1 MYIYNHMKDNFD
13 LKKFI
18 TEGKLIKEDI
28 NEGQLSYDQMETM
41 EELAGKDNMDK
52 LRDCSRDILL
62 TLVDNDYDDSEA
74 IAFITQYLKNFL

>member
-1 MYIYNHMKDNFD
+1 MKDNFD

-52 LRDCSRDILL
+52 LRDCSQDILL
-62 TLVDNDYDDSEA
+62 TLVDNDYDDSKA

>member
-1 MYIYNHMKDNFD
+1 MKKADNFD

-18 TEGKLIKEDI
+18 TEGTLVKEMIDI
-28 NEGQLSYDQMETM
+28 QISGDQMEKM

-62 TLVDNDYDDSEA
+62 ALVDNDYDDDEA
-74 IAFITQYLKNFL
+74 INFMTQYLKNFL

>member
-1 MYIYNHMKDNFD
+1 MKKADNFD

-18 TEGKLIKEDI
+18 TEGTLVKEMIDI
-28 NEGQLSYDQMETM
+28 QISGDQMEKM

-62 TLVDNDYDDSEA
+62 ALVDNDYDDDEA
-74 IAFITQYLKNFL
+74 IDFITQYLKNFL

>member
-1 MYIYNHMKDNFD
+1 MKDNFD

-18 TEGKLIKEDI
+18 TEGTLVKEMIDI
-28 NEGQLSYDQMETM
+28 QISGDQMETM

-62 TLVDNDYDDSEA
+62 ALVDNDYDDDEA
-74 IAFITQYLKNFL
+74 IDFITQYLKTFYKIIKNN

>member
-1 MYIYNHMKDNFD
+1 MKDNFD

-62 TLVDNDYDDSEA
+62 ALVDNDYDDNEA
-74 IAFITQYLKNFL
+74 IDFITQYLKNFL

>member
-1 MYIYNHMKDNFD
+1 MKKADNFN
-13 LKKFI
+13 LRKFI
-18 TEGKLIKEDI
+18 TEGKLGKEMI
-28 NEGQLSYDQMETM
+28 NTQIPYDQMETM

-62 TLVDNDYDDSEA
+62 ALVDNDYDDSEA

>member
-1 MYIYNHMKDNFD
+1 MKDNFD

>member
-1 MYIYNHMKDNFD
+1 MKDNFD

-62 TLVDNDYDDSEA
+62 ALVDNDYDDDEA
-74 IAFITQYLKNFL
+74 IDFITQYLKNFL

>member
-1 MYIYNHMKDNFD
+1 MKDNFD

-18 TEGKLIKEDI
+18 TEGTLVKEMIDI
-28 NEGQLSYDQMETM
+28 QISGDQMETM

-62 TLVDNDYDDSEA
+62 ALVDNDYDDDEA
-74 IAFITQYLKNFL
+74 IDFITKYLKNFL

>member
-1 MYIYNHMKDNFD
+1 MKDNFD

-18 TEGKLIKEDI
+18 TEGTLVKEMIDI
-28 NEGQLSYDQMETM
+28 QISGDQMEKM

-62 TLVDNDYDDSEA
+62 ALVDNDYDDNEA
-74 IAFITQYLKNFL
+74 IDFITQYLKNFL

>member
-1 MYIYNHMKDNFD
+1 MKDNFD

-18 TEGKLIKEDI
+18 TEGTLVKEMIDI
-28 NEGQLSYDQMETM
+28 QISGDQMEKM

-62 TLVDNDYDDSEA
+62 ALVDNDYDDDEA
-74 IAFITQYLKNFL
+74 IDFITQYLKNFL

>member
-1 MYIYNHMKDNFD
+1 MKDNFD

-18 TEGKLIKEDI
+18 TEGILVKEMIDI
-28 NEGQLSYDQMETM
+28 QISGDQMETM

-62 TLVDNDYDDSEA
+62 ALVDNDYDDDEA
-74 IAFITQYLKNFL
+74 IDFITQYLKNFL

>member
-1 MYIYNHMKDNFD
+1 MKKSDNFD

-28 NEGQLSYDQMETM
+28 NEGQLSYDQIETM